1 MPRIP
6 TMSRAAVLKMQAK
19 SAPAKAAEVPTKA
32 DAAKKKTKKKPAAK
46 R

>member
-6 TMSRAAVLKMQAK
+6 TMSRAALLKLQTK
-19 SAPAKAAEVPTKA
+19 SPAEKSVQGASKA
-32 DAAKKKTKKKPAAK
+32 DTPKKKTKKKTAPK

>member
-6 TMSRAAVLKMQAK
+6 TMSRAALLKLQAK
-19 SAPAKAAEVPTKA
+19 SPPEKPVEAASKT
-32 DAAKKKTKKKPAAK
+32 DTSKKRPKKKPAAK

>member
-6 TMSRAAVLKMQAK
+6 TMSRAALLKMQAK
-19 SAPAKAAEVPTKA
+19 TASATPVEAPAKAGA
-32 DAAKKKTKKKPAAK
+32 AAKKSKKKPAAK

>member
-19 SAPAKAAEVPTKA
+19 SQSAKSAEAPPKAE
-32 DAAKKKTKKKPAAK
+32 AAMKKSKKKPAAK

>member
-19 SAPAKAAEVPTKA
+19 TGPAKVAEPSAKA
-32 DAAKKKTKKKPAAK
+32 GPATKKTKKKPAAK

>member
-19 SAPAKAAEVPTKA
+19 SQPAKPTEAPPKAETATK
-32 DAAKKKTKKKPAAK
+32 KSKKKPAAK

>member
-6 TMSRAAVLKMQAK
+6 TMSRAALLKLQAK
-19 SAPAKAAEVPTKA
+19 SPAEKSVQSASKA
-32 DAAKKKTKKKPAAK
+32 DTSKKKTKKKAASK

>member
-6 TMSRAAVLKMQAK
+6 TMSRAALLKMQAK
-19 SAPAKAAEVPTKA
+19 TPADNPARAASKMDTS
-32 DAAKKKTKKKPAAK
+32 KKKTKKKPTSK

>member
-6 TMSRAAVLKMQAK
+6 TMSRAALLKMQAK
-19 SAPAKAAEVPTKA
+19 SAPAQQVEAPAKAG
-32 DAAKKKTKKKPAAK
+32 AATKKTKKKPAAK